1 MARIGRL
8 RLRQGAEFSRRVM
21 KNFTV
26 LRVLIVDDESLIR
39 WSIAET
45 LTQAGY
51 EVTEAATAAE
61 ALQRVSTRP
70 SPDVVFLDYRLPDS
84 SDLRLLESIRRS
96 LPHTP
101 VIMMTAYGTPAVA
114 AGAEALGSYRV
125 LTKPVEMRDVA
136 PLVEQAYAS
145 RLQ

>member
-1 MARIGRL
+1 
-8 RLRQGAEFSRRVM
+8 M
-21 KNFTV
+21 KKFTA

-45 LTQAGY
+45 LTEAGCA
-51 EVTEAATAAE
+51 VTEAATAAE
-61 ALQRVSTRP
+61 ALQRVSTLP

-84 SDLRLLESIRRS
+84 SDLRLLEAIRRS
-96 LPHTP
+96 LPHSP

-114 AGAEALGSYRV
+114 AGAEALGAYCV

-136 PLVEQAYAS
+136 HLVELAYAS
-145 RLQ
+145 RIQ